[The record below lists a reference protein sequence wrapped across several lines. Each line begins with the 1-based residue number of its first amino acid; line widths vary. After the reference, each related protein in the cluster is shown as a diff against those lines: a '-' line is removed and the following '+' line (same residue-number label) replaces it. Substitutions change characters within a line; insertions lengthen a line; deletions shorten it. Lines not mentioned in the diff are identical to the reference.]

1 MYGRRAASVSGKKDV
16 SDSVF
21 ELKNGGIDV
30 TTTAGNG
37 RNSGSEG
44 L

>member
-1 MYGRRAASVSGKKDV
+1 MYGRRAASGSGKKDV
-16 SDSVF
+16 ADSVV